1 MQGATVVLGPPCWR
15 REDLEDVRARSIAPD
30 GHDIAPLRQGAAAW
44 PWHCRRY
51 RDVHDVG
58 RLVHTLRLNGA
69 HALLVRMTNVVELRA
84 HLRSFPAASSA
95 ADRAAVVANL
105 LTLSAGIRE
114 VAAEAAGLPHL
125 APVQLERAIQH
136 LLDALH
142 HLEEAADVLTDGG
155 AWTPF

>member
-1 MQGATVVLGPPCWR
+1 MKWVSW
-15 REDLEDVRARSIAPD
+15 S
-30 GHDIAPLRQGAAAW
+30 
-44 PWHCRRY
+44 
-51 RDVHDVG
+51 
-58 RLVHTLRLNGA
+58 TLRLNGE
-69 HALLVRMTNVVELRA
+69 HALLVRMTNVVQLRA
-84 HLRSFPAASSA
+84 HLASAPATVSA